1 MNNYNDISI
10 IEDFLDKKLSG
21 EEVLHFAEQLKTNV
35 ELQQHVE
42 DIQLIKNALYDYE
55 LGALK
60 GKMQQDLQNYKE
72 PFKWKWWFVFS
83 FALVTSTGL
92 FLLLHDNNPPKPSVE
107 RSLPE
112 NNHTIITPEK
122 EKTPDVSTP
131 HSTSVKPIKEIEFT
145 SSTPEKKS
153 TPNSILADTL
163 TIIEPEISVSEKM
176 KRVPL
181 PKEPSKENKK
191 EKDVVVD
198 EACSTLRQNLSL
210 AVLPTC
216 YNQNTGEI
224 KLNND
229 LWLFGLEK
237 NTLTRKNSFA
247 SLSEGTYTVYMKNDN
262 DCFDSIAVNVTGVP
276 CELLPEYVFDY
287 SLNEHLWKLPST
299 DFPSATYQIR
309 SLDGR
314 FSYEFKVDSH
324 FPTEVDL
331 YTING
336 ERLPKGYYI
345 VLITPEKK
353 MAVKSSL
360 RIL

>member
-21 EEVLHFAEQLKTNV
+21 EELLNFAEQLKTDI
-35 ELQQHVE
+35 ELQQNVE
-42 DIQLIKNALYDYE
+42 DIQLIRNALYDYE
-55 LGALK
+55 LGVLK

-72 PFKWKWWFVFS
+72 PFKWKWWFIPS
-83 FALVTSTGL
+83 FALVAGTGL
-92 FLLLHDNNPPKPSVE
+92 FLLLQDNNPPKSSVE
-107 RSLPE
+107 IIIPE
-112 NNHTIITPEK
+112 INHTIITPEK
-122 EKTPDVSTP
+122 EKKPDVSTP
-131 HSTSVKPIKEIEFT
+131 HPPLVKPIKEIEIT
-145 SSTPEKKS
+145 SSTPEKNLI
-153 TPNSILADTL
+153 PNSIIADTL
-163 TIIEPEISVSEKM
+163 ATIEPEIIISEK
-176 KRVPL
+176 KKHVPSPL
-181 PKEPSKENKK
+181 EPSKGNKK
-191 EKDVVVD
+191 EKGVVVD
-198 EACSTLRQNLSL
+198 EACGTLLKDLSL

-229 LWLFGLEK
+229 SWLFGLDK
-237 NTLTRKNSFA
+237 NTLTKKNSFA
-247 SLSEGTYTVYMKNDN
+247 TLTEGAYTIYMKNDK
-262 DCFDSIAVNVTGVP
+262 DCFDSISVNVTGVP

-299 DFPSATYQIR
+299 DFPSAIYQIR
-309 SLDGR
+309 SMDGQ
-314 FSYEFKVDSH
+314 FSYEFKVEGR

-331 YTING
+331 YDING

-353 MAVKSSL
+353 IAVKSSL